1 MFDVSHIAKL
11 ARIGLTAEEEKKYQK
26 DLSAILDFIGKLEEV
41 KVGGIEPMT
50 QATGLNNV
58 WREDAKK
65 EKNAGCRRKILDN
78 APEAE
83 KEQIKVKA
91 VFE

>member
-1 MFDVSHIAKL
+1 MFNVKHIAKL

-26 DLSAILDFIGKLEEV
+26 DLSAILDFIEKLKEIEV
-41 KVGGIEPMT
+41 EGVEPMT

-58 WREDAKK
+58 WRSDESIKQETDMRGKLLA
-65 EKNAGCRRKILDN
+65 N
-78 APEAE
+78 APET
-83 KEQIKVKA
+83 KEGFIKVKA